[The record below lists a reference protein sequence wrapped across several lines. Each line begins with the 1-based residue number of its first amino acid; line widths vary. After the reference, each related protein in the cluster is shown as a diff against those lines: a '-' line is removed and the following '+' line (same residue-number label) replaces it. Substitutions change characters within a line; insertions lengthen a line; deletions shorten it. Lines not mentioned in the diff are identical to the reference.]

1 MSALARLLRIEAMS
15 SLEGERID
23 RGLALL
29 TGVSRAEASRLVMAG
44 KVRVRGVPASSGSR
58 RLRAGDEL
66 SVELAGGDD
75 ETWTGAL
82 TGALTGPL
90 ASTGTES
97 SAGTRK
103 LPSAAANT
111 RVLSTPL
118 QAEVVFADAH
128 LVVVDKPA
136 GLVVH
141 PGAGNS
147 TGTLVQQL
155 VASFPDMATAGPDS
169 TRPGVVHRLDK
180 GTSGLLVVARTA
192 QAREAL
198 ARQMAAHLALRR
210 YLAVVHGELAA
221 DEGLVEA
228 PLGRSPRERTKI
240 AVVEGGRPART
251 RYLVLD
257 RSRSFFPVTLLRC
270 RLETGRTH
278 QVRVH
283 LAAIGHPLVG
293 DDRYANRAQ
302 LSLVH
307 EWLPGLSRPWLH
319 ATELSFRH
327 PVSDEEMKF
336 TSSPPAELAEA
347 LRVLGLSCGP

>member
-1 MSALARLLRIEAMS
+1 MSVLARLLRIEAMS
-15 SLEGERID
+15 SLEGERLD

-66 SVELAGGDD
+66 SVELAGDDD
-75 ETWTGAL
+75 EGGTGAL
-82 TGALTGPL
+82 AGPV
-90 ASTGTES
+90 ANNGTEP
-97 SAGTRK
+97 SAGASE
-103 LPSAAANT
+103 PSCAAENT
-111 RVLSTPL
+111 RGLPTPL
-118 QAEVVFADAH
+118 RAEVVFADAH

-155 VASFPDMATAGPDS
+155 VASFPEMATAGPDS

-257 RSRSFFPVTLLRC
+257 RSRSVFPVTFLSC

-307 EWLPGLSRPWLH
+307 ERLPGLSRPWLH

-327 PVSDEEMKF
+327 PISDEEMKF
-336 TSSPPAELAEA
+336 TSSPPPELAEA
-347 LRVLGLSCGP
+347 LRVLGLSYRP

>member
-1 MSALARLLRIEAMS
+1 MSPLPRLLRIEAMS
-15 SLEGERID
+15 SLDGERLD

-66 SVELAGGDD
+66 SVELAGD
-75 ETWTGAL
+75 EGEAGTGA
-82 TGALTGPL
+82 
-90 ASTGTES
+90 
-97 SAGTRK
+97 SAGASEP
-103 LPSAAANT
+103 PSAAAP
-111 RVLSTPL
+111 RALPTPL

-147 TGTLVQQL
+147 NGTLVQQL
-155 VASFPDMATAGPDS
+155 VALFPDMATAGPDS

-228 PLGRSPRERTKI
+228 PLGRSPRDRTKI

-251 RYLVLD
+251 RYLALD
-257 RSRSFFPVTLLRC
+257 RSRSAFPVTFLSC

-302 LSLVH
+302 LLVVH

-336 TSSPPAELAEA
+336 ASSPPTELTEV
-347 LRVLGLSCGP
+347 LRVLGLGYRP